1 RSGSCRIIRLQLR
14 HGFDLPGQIGRR
26 VYQETASRG
35 FRVAADPD
43 AGLRLRD
50 NFPAA
55 RGDAVR
61 TGTIPLGQ
69 TAAGR
74 AAENVDPNQ
83 PEFRSNYFPWITP
96 RPRNTCTQKRSAR
109 FSASV

>member
-1 RSGSCRIIRLQLR
+1 MIDVGIRQKNSGNRSVARSGSCRIIRLQLR

-26 VYQETASRG
+26 VDQETASRG

-83 PEFRSNYFPWITP
+83 PAFRSN
-96 RPRNTCTQKRSAR
+96 
-109 FSASV
+109 